1 MPSEIDE
8 LLRLLQLASP
18 ALPVGAYSYAEGLE
32 FLAETGRLRNR
43 ADLRDWIGDA
53 LDFGAIRVEGAVLL
67 RAHDAWTRGDG
78 DALQAWDAWLSATR
92 ESEELRRQSA
102 DMGRAL
108 LRLLRDLHPAA
119 EPLREVAGR
128 LCNFAVAFALAAA
141 HWGISR
147 EDALPAYLHAWA
159 ANLVGA
165 GVKLIPLGQ
174 TEGQRLLWELQ
185 TAVASAAGRIRYL
198 DDDELDSF
206 GWGLAL
212 ASMGHE
218 TQYSR
223 LFRS

>member
-1 MPSEIDE
+1 MPSKSVG

-32 FLAETGRLRNR
+32 YLGETGRLRQR
-43 ADLRDWIGDA
+43 ADLQGWIADA
-53 LDFGAIRVEGAVLL
+53 LDVGGIRVEGAVLL
-67 RAHDAWTRGDG
+67 RAHDAWMRGDG
-78 DALQAWDAWLSATR
+78 AALQAWDAWLSATR

-108 LRLLRDLHPAA
+108 LRLLRDLHPAV
-119 EPLREVAGR
+119 EPLHGVAGR

-141 HWGISR
+141 HWDISR
-147 EDALPAYLHAWA
+147 EDALLAYLHAWA
-159 ANLVGA
+159 ANLINA

-174 TEGQRLLWELQ
+174 TEGQRLLWDLQ
-185 TAVASAAGRIRYL
+185 AVVASAAERIRIL

-206 GWGLAL
+206 SWGLSL

-218 TQYSR
+218 VQYSR